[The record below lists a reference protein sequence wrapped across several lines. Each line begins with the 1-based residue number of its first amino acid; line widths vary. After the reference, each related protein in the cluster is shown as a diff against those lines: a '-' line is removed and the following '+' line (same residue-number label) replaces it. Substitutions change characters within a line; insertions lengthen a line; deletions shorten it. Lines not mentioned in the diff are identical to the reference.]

1 MIRRRGFV
9 MEENRATRRIDVNGI
24 VQGVGFRPFV
34 YQLANRRKLKGDV
47 ANTSSGV
54 VIRLEGSEAEIE
66 SFLTDL
72 EKNPPP
78 LAQITNIE
86 VADETWKGFLDFSI
100 TESRRNETRSTLI
113 SPDMCVCGDCL
124 RELFDPCDRRYRYP
138 FVNCTNCGP
147 RYTIIEDIPYDRPKT
162 SMKRF
167 KMCSRCQEE
176 YDDPGDRR
184 FHAQPNACP
193 ECGPQVALF
202 DSRGVKI
209 PCDDPIR
216 ETARLILSGHIVAVK
231 GIGGFHLAADA
242 RNDEALRTLRRR
254 KHREEK
260 PLAIMVPNIDGI
272 RAFARLTDEDEALLK
287 NPRRPIVILE
297 KKTSND
303 ISVHVAPGNG
313 NFGVMLPYTPLH
325 FLLLA
330 ETDAPLVMTSG
341 NVSEEPICI
350 DNDEAF
356 ERLSGIADFFLAHDR
371 DICLRSDD
379 SIARRMAWETRMI
392 RRSRGYVPVPI
403 FLGRKYPQVLACGA
417 ELKNTVCLAKEDKA
431 FLSQHIGDLENQSA
445 LDFFKTTIGHMKRI
459 LDIEPE
465 LIACDM
471 HPDYLSTR
479 YALEQSELPV
489 IQVQHH
495 HAHIVSC
502 LAENRIDGPVIGLA
516 FDGTGC
522 GIDGAVWGGE
532 VLIADRTKFG
542 RAARLD
548 YVAMPGAAAAIK
560 EPYRMAL
567 SYLFHAFGNDF
578 ENLDIPFI
586 QKTDKSKARIFV
598 QMIERK
604 LNSPATSSMGRL
616 FDGVAAMV
624 GIRDKVAFE
633 GQAAMELE
641 TAAEWPTEEH
651 YDFEWTSG
659 DCRIVSVASIVRG
672 VATDLENGLG
682 TARISGKFHRT
693 LVRMFSLLCEEI
705 RADSG
710 IDTVALSGGS
720 FQNNLLLTG
729 LVEALG
735 KSGFHVLTQRT
746 APCND
751 GGIALGQAVSA
762 AARVA

>member
-1 MIRRRGFV
+1 MIRRRGV
-9 MEENRATRRIDVNGI
+9 AMEENRASRRIDVNGI

-34 YQLANRRKLKGDV
+34 YQLANRRKLKGEV

-54 VIRLEGSEAEIE
+54 VIRLEGPEAEIE
-66 SFLTDL
+66 SFLIDL
-72 EKNPPP
+72 EKKPPP
-78 LAQITNIE
+78 LAQITDIA
-86 VADETWKGFLDFSI
+86 VAEETWKGFPDFSI
-100 TESRRNETRSTLI
+100 VHSQGNETRSTLI
-113 SPDMCVCGDCL
+113 SPDMCVCDDCL
-124 RELFDPCDRRYRYP
+124 RELFDPNDRRYRYP

-162 SMKRF
+162 SMKNF
-167 KMCSRCQEE
+167 KMCVRCREE

-202 DSRGVKI
+202 DNAGARI
-209 PCDDPIR
+209 PCEDPAK
-216 ETARLILSGHIVAVK
+216 ETARLLLSGHIVAVK
-231 GIGGFHLAADA
+231 GLGGFHLAADA
-242 RNDEALRTLRRR
+242 RNDEAVRTLRRR

-260 PLAIMVPNIDGI
+260 PLAIMVPNIDGV
-272 RAFARLTDEDEALLK
+272 RAFALMTDEDEKLLK

-297 KKTSND
+297 KKTPND

-313 NFGVMLPYTPLH
+313 NFGVVLPYTPLH
-325 FLLLA
+325 YLLSK

-350 DNDEAF
+350 DNGEAF
-356 ERLSGIADFFLAHDR
+356 ERLSGIADFFLVHDR
-371 DICLRSDD
+371 DILLRSDD
-379 SIARRMAWETRMI
+379 SIVRRMAGETRMI

-417 ELKNTVCLAKEDKA
+417 ELKNTVCLIKDDKA
-431 FLSQHIGDLENQSA
+431 FLSQHIGDLENLSA
-445 LDFFKTTIGHMKRI
+445 LDFFKTTISHMKRI

-516 FDGTGC
+516 FDGTGY

-532 VLIADRTKFG
+532 VLISDRMNFA

-548 YVAMPGAAAAIK
+548 YVAMPGAAAAVK

-567 SYLFHAFGNDF
+567 AYLHHAFGKDF
-578 ENLDIPFI
+578 ENLDIPFVR
-586 QKTDKSKARIFV
+586 KMDKSKAWIIVR
-598 QMIERK
+598 MIERK
-604 LNSPATSSMGRL
+604 INSPMTSSMGRL
-616 FDGVAAMV
+616 FDGVAAMLGV
-624 GIRDKVAFE
+624 REKVAFE

-641 TAAEWPTEEH
+641 AAAEWPMEEH

-659 DCRIVSVASIVRG
+659 DCRIISVAPIIKG
-672 VATDLENGLG
+672 VAADMENGLG
-682 TARISGKFHRT
+682 TAKISGKFHRT
-693 LVRMFSLLCEEI
+693 LARMFSSLCEEI
-705 RADSG
+705 RAESG

-720 FQNNLLLTG
+720 FQNNILLTG
-729 LVEALG
+729 LLEELG
-735 KSGFHVLTQRT
+735 KSGFHAVAQRT

-762 AARVA
+762 AARFR